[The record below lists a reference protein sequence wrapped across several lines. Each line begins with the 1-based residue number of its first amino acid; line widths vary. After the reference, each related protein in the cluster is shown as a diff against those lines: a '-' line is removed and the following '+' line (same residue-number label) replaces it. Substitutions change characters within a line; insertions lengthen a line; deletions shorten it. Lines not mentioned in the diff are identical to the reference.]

1 MPPRT
6 AGSSRILAWS
16 SPWRPRTF
24 NGVVTGIRATRAGDL
39 AAHAPAGPEWLHE
52 IKYDGYRVQLR
63 LQDGAVSLLTRNGH
77 DWTDRFGGVP
87 QAAHTLQAETA
98 VIDGEM
104 VVLDERGVSSFAR
117 LKAALGDRVADR
129 LVFYAFDL
137 LRLNGQDLRPLPLL
151 ERKRQLELL
160 LAPLPP
166 DHLIRFSE
174 HLIGNG
180 PEIHRNACR
189 LGVEGIIAKRV
200 MAPYRSGR
208 QGDWLKIKCHARQ
221 EFVIGGYTT
230 VRNRGF
236 GLGSLLLGI
245 QRDGVLAYVGR
256 VGTGWDMRTGREGA
270 GCTPSAAA
278 GPIAIRVCPDSSQ
291 ARRALGPTGAGGRS
305 ALPDLDR
312 GWPAATRELSE
323 ATRGSGTEATGG

>member
-1 MPPRT
+1 MPPE
-6 AGSSRILAWS
+6 LA
-16 SPWRPRTF
+16 T
-24 NGVVTGIRATRAGDL
+24 L

-77 DWTDRFGGVP
+77 DWTDRFAGVP
-87 QAAHTLQAETA
+87 QAARSLQAETA

-137 LRLNGQDLRPLPLL
+137 LHLDGQDLRPLPLL

-208 QGDWLKIKCHARQ
+208 QGDWLKVKCHARQ

-236 GLGSLLLGI
+236 DLGSLLLGVH
-245 QRDGVLAYVGR
+245 RDGVLAYVGR
-256 VGTGWDMRTGREGA
+256 VGTGWDMRTGQKVLDALRPLEQDRSPFG
-270 GCTPSAAA
+270 SD
-278 GPIAIRVCPDSSQ
+278 PDSSQ
-291 ARRALGPTGAGGRS
+291 ARCALGPAGAGGRG

-312 GWPAATRELSE
+312 DGLLRHASFQGLREDLEPEHLEDDRS
-323 ATRGSGTEATGG
+323 